1 MRQSHSPMR
10 KRPFFPS
17 KFKSLIQLSLVAALL
32 LAGGGSL
39 LSGSSRPVRVSAHS
53 NPSTAGQGQIAK
65 AHFSG
70 SVSVQAA
77 KRGGPWINL
86 SDGQDIMT
94 GYSAGDNTSPL
105 SFDQEQAQALSLTSA
120 DFDEDGVADLVSG
133 YRMAEGGR
141 ATLLSGNID
150 SIYPNTPDAR
160 RRRLE
165 GAATETPFIGP
176 AIVFDLP
183 EKPDFMEAG
192 DFNADGHSDLL
203 VAARGGAKLYFLA
216 GNGKA
221 GFAAPRAI
229 ALDGE
234 VTALKSGEVN
244 RADGLADLVV
254 GIVGPGGAK
263 LAVYEG
269 PQGAITGKPELIDLP
284 APAADLGI
292 EYLDGDD
299 YGDIAVAAGHE
310 LLVVSGRDRKL
321 SLPETEQAGVAAP
334 RISRQLFPVELS
346 ALAVGDFAG
355 DLRLEMAVLGAD
367 GAVQLLQQQGAAQQI
382 KSAKPSAAWQIK
394 PLSAMGSTTASRLL
408 RVRVSS
414 LSHENLLVVDPAG
427 KQVRV
432 WMDEEE
438 RLERGDITVLSNSGQ
453 SSPTVLNVA
462 DEPMAVYPMRL
473 NRDALS
479 DLVILRKGNL
489 SPAVVRTEAV
499 NDFCVTTKNDCTSCG
514 SLRDAINNANGS
526 PGMDEISFNDAF
538 SGSQAQTITLS
549 SPLPSLNE
557 AVVLDGTSNC
567 GSQSINKV
575 RVDGSNNL
583 SRAINLPSG
592 GSVVRGLVVTR
603 FNNGMQLSQSA
614 GNVIE
619 GNFIGVDAGG
629 NNARGNGRGV
639 MVSNAANNT
648 IGGTASPATNIISG
662 NNTGIEI
669 SGNNAT
675 GNLVR
680 LNLIGVSA
688 NNSAIGNNQN
698 GVDILSGAARNTIG
712 GTTPQP
718 GGLLNIIAGNVDGVS
733 IQSATSNLV
742 QSCLLD
748 LNRHNGVTVSGQGN
762 TVGGASNALLNAV
775 WRSQANGVE
784 LNGNLAT
791 DNLVQ
796 GNYLGVNFA
805 ANSSILDMANLGHGI
820 LITNNGSRNAIGGVT
835 GSAGNLIALNHG
847 NGITVVS
854 GTQNQIFSN
863 RIAGNTL
870 LGIDLGNNGPTAND
884 DKDGD
889 TGPNDLQNFPV
900 LTAAVVNG
908 ATAGEVSAEARTVTV
923 SVSFNST
930 PSQSFFLQFF
940 VGGGDCECKTASCLG
955 SLPLPLS
962 DPMQVTTG
970 ADGNFSSSFTFA
982 MPDAA
987 SNTGFV
993 NATATT
999 LNGSTSELSQCVA
1012 LGTQG
1017 SCAPICPAN
1026 QTKDAGA
1033 ASAVQVTYPNAA
1045 LPGGCPGVT
1054 VSCAPPSGSSFPV
1067 GVTTVTC
1074 TAKDASSTRGTCSF
1088 SVTVTGPPGPAITNV
1103 EKDGKSFV
1111 ITGTGFAGG
1120 AKVMVN
1126 GEDKKTR
1133 VDSPTSI
1140 FSKKGAKG
1148 VSLPASIQVRA
1159 ADGSLSNVFTFN

>member
-1 MRQSHSPMR
+1 MRQLLSPSR
-10 KRPFFPS
+10 KRPSFFS
-17 KFKSLIQLSLVAALL
+17 RFKSLIQLSLIAALL
-32 LAGGGSL
+32 LASSGL
-39 LSGSSRPVRVSAHS
+39 LLHGASRTVRVSAYS
-53 NPSTAGQGQIAK
+53 NPSTAGQEPLAK

-70 SVSVQAA
+70 SVSIQAA

-86 SDGQDIMT
+86 SDGQDLIT
-94 GYSAGDNTSPL
+94 GYRAGNNIS
-105 SFDQEQAQALSLTSA
+105 SFNLEHAQALSLTSA
-120 DFDEDGVADLVSG
+120 DFDEDGIADLISG
-133 YRMAEGGR
+133 YQMPGGGT
-141 ATLLSGNID
+141 ATLLRGNID
-150 SIYPNTPDAR
+150 SIYPNTPEAQ

-165 GAATETPFIGP
+165 GTATETPFIAP
-176 AIVFDLP
+176 AIVFELP

-192 DFNADGHSDLL
+192 DFNADGHSDLI
-203 VAARGGAKLYFLA
+203 VAARGGTQLYFFA

-221 GFAAPRAI
+221 GFAAPQAI
-229 ALDGE
+229 ALNGE
-234 VTALKSGEVN
+234 ITTLKSGEVN

-254 GIVGPGGAK
+254 GITRAEGAR
-263 LAVYEG
+263 LVVFEG
-269 PQGAITGKPELIDLP
+269 PQGAIASKPESIDLP
-284 APAADLGI
+284 AAAADLGI
-292 EYLDGDD
+292 DYLDGDN
-299 YGDIAVAAGHE
+299 YGDIAVAAGRE
-310 LLVVSGRDRKL
+310 LLIVSGRDRKL
-321 SLPETEQAGVAAP
+321 TLTEAEQASVATA
-334 RISRQLFPVELS
+334 RISHQLFPVELS
-346 ALAVGDFAG
+346 ALAIGDFAG
-355 DLRLEMAVLGAD
+355 DLGLEIAVLSAD
-367 GAVQLLQQQGAAQQI
+367 GSVQLLQQGAQQQTQ
-382 KSAKPSAAWQIK
+382 SAKSSAAWQIK
-394 PLSAMGSTTASRLL
+394 TLSAMGSATANKLL

-414 LSHENLLVVDPAG
+414 LSHENLLIIDPAG
-427 KQVRV
+427 HQVRI
-432 WMDEEE
+432 WMSEEE
-438 RLERGDITVLSNSGQ
+438 RLERGDPSVLSASGQ
-453 SSPTVLNVA
+453 SAPTILNIA

-499 NDFCVTTKNDCTSCG
+499 NDFCVTTKNDCTGCG
-514 SLRDAINNANGS
+514 SLRDAIANANSS
-526 PGMDEISFNDAF
+526 PGMDEISFNDNF
-538 SGSQAQTITLS
+538 SGSTQTITLS
-549 SPLPSLNE
+549 SPLPSLTE

-583 SRAINLPSG
+583 SRAVNLPSG

-603 FNNGMQLSQSA
+603 FNNGMQVSA
-614 GNVIE
+614 STGNIIE

-662 NNTGIEI
+662 NTTGIEI

-680 LNLIGVSA
+680 LNLIGVTA
-688 NNSAIGNNQN
+688 NNNALGNDQN

-718 GGLLNIIAGNVDGVS
+718 GGLLNIIAGNMDGVS

-748 LNRHNGVTVSGQGN
+748 LNRHNGVTINAQGN

-805 ANSSILDMANLGHGI
+805 ANGSVVDMANLGHGI

-835 GSAGNLIALNHG
+835 ASAGNLIALNHG

-854 GTQNQIFSN
+854 GIQNQIFSN

-900 LTAAVVNG
+900 LTGAVVTG
-908 ATAGEVSAEARTVTV
+908 TASADEVSALAQSVTV

-930 PSQSFFLQFF
+930 PNQNFFLQFF
-940 VGGGDCECKTASCLG
+940 IGGGDCTCKTASCLG
-955 SLPLPLS
+955 SLPLPLA

-970 ADGNFSSSFTFA
+970 ADGNFSSNFTFP
-982 MPDAA
+982 MPTGA
-987 SNTGFV
+987 SSTGFV
-993 NATATT
+993 NATATS

-1017 SCAPICPAN
+1017 NCAPICPAN

-1033 ASAVQVTYPNAA
+1033 ASSVQVTYPDAA

-1054 VSCAPPSGSSFPV
+1054 VSCAPPSGSTFPV

-1074 TAKDASSTRGTCSF
+1074 TAKEGANTRGTCSF
-1088 SVTVTGPPGPAITNV
+1088 NVTVTGPPGPAITNV
-1103 EKDGKSFV
+1103 VKEGKSFV
-1111 ITGTGFAGG
+1111 ITGTGFADG

-1126 GEDKKTR
+1126 GVDKKTR
-1133 VDSPTSI
+1133 IDSPTSI
-1140 FSKKGAKG
+1140 FSKKGAKA
-1148 VSLPASIQVRA
+1148 VSFPASIQIRA
-1159 ADGSLSNVFTFN
+1159 ADNSLSNIFILNQP